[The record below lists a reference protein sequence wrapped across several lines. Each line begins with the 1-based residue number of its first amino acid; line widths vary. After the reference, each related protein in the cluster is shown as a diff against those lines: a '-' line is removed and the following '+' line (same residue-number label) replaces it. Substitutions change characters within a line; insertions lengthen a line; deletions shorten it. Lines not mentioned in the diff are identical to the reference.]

1 MFCAGR
7 HSLFRGIITQ
17 VLLVVDAGDASRL
30 LNSTALNS
38 LQRAVIRINR
48 AMGIAL
54 SKAAQ
59 PQIAPKVVVAREDM
73 DGLKIRLLA
82 QRLHAAPSEFTRWSA

>member
-1 MFCAGR
+1 MFCAGG

-17 VLLVVDAGDASRL
+17 EFPIVDAGDVSRL
-30 LNSTALNS
+30 LNSAALNS

-54 SKAAQ
+54 SQAAQ
-59 PQIAPKVVVAREDM
+59 PK
-73 DGLKIRLLA
+73 
-82 QRLHAAPSEFTRWSA
+82 